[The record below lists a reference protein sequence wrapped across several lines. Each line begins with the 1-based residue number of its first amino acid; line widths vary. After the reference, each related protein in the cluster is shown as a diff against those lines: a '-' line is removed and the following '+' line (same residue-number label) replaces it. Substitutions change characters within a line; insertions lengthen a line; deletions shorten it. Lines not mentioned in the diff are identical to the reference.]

1 MPDHNDRVESKR
13 IAVRRCKTPEA
24 AHALEA
30 KLRRYEGKT
39 IPMPTRVGTGTADQL
54 AKDTG
59 GAGNEAWQKLNEL
72 DRESLAKLKLLAEK
86 LDSPLFKALY
96 LLAKGTK

>member
-1 MPDHNDRVESKR
+1 MPSGQRGLVIKR
-13 IAVRRCKTPEA
+13 AAVNRCKTLEA
-24 AHALEA
+24 ARALEGELGRFDGRA
-30 KLRRYEGKT
+30 TKVQSRLAD
-39 IPMPTRVGTGTADQL
+39 GTADQV
-54 AKDTG
+54 AQNSG